1 MLCGV
6 ATIRSNTSGA
16 ADVIIDGQTGFIVP
30 VGDVEILRQR
40 IHSLVTDSALR
51 EHISKSARLRA
62 LELFTSEHMTA
73 QTIETYR
80 RALNQ

>member
-16 ADVIIDGQTGFIVP
+16 TDVILDNETGFIVP
-30 VGDVEILRQR
+30 VGDIELLRQR
-40 IHSLVTDSALR
+40 IAELVEQDELR
-51 EHISKSARLRA
+51 ELVRHNARLRA

-73 QTIETYR
+73 QTIDTYKK
-80 RALNQ
+80 ALTR